1 MPMKP
6 MADAAHQ
13 VADPIR
19 SAGPYP
25 DGVDAIDEKLAADP
39 DNAELW
45 MQRGLLLSTGMF
57 MREAVESYS
66 KAIAIDPFNGILY
79 RHRGHRHIS
88 CREYEQA
95 AADFVVASRL
105 IPENWDVWYHLGLSY
120 YLMGEYEKA
129 EKAYDRCYKL
139 SDPKDNLANFC
150 AVTDWRW
157 RTLMRLGRKDEAA
170 KLVEA
175 IPDGVDKVAPTDDG
189 GYALDCAMYKG
200 LVGPEAIFA
209 DGEPAGKLELT
220 ICLYGLSNYYYVHG
234 DMAKSNE
241 VLDKCIAYAE
251 KDQWCSFGYLAAL
264 ADKKNRT
271 EGMGYP
277 AIRRYD
283 RRPGC
288 SRVVIHNGVAYFTG
302 HVSPFAP
309 TLREQTEGVCKRYDE
324 LFAQYGMKKEN
335 ILMANAYIKDMSKF
349 SEYDEVFK
357 AWVGTDHAPAGVAVQ
372 AQPDQT
378 SALGDNILVEL
389 ALIVAVD

>member
-45 MQRGLLLSTGMF
+45 MQARPAAVHRHVHARGCRKPIPRPSPSTRSTAF
-57 MREAVESYS
+57 CT
-66 KAIAIDPFNGILY
+66 AIAATVT
-79 RHRGHRHIS
+79 S
-88 CREYEQA
+88 A
-95 AADFVVASRL
+95 AASTSRPRADFVVASRL

-175 IPDGVDKVAPTDDG
+175 IPDGVDKVDPTDDG
-189 GYALDCAMYKG
+189 GYALDCALYKG

-209 DGEPAGKLELT
+209 DGEPAG
-220 ICLYGLSNYYYVHG
+220 SW
-234 DMAKSNE
+234 S
-241 VLDKCIAYAE
+241 
-251 KDQWCSFGYLAAL
+251 
-264 ADKKNRT
+264 
-271 EGMGYP
+271 
-277 AIRRYD
+277 
-283 RRPGC
+283 
-288 SRVVIHNGVAYFTG
+288 
-302 HVSPFAP
+302 
-309 TLREQTEGVCKRYDE
+309 
-324 LFAQYGMKKEN
+324 
-335 ILMANAYIKDMSKF
+335 
-349 SEYDEVFK
+349 
-357 AWVGTDHAPAGVAVQ
+357 
-372 AQPDQT
+372 
-378 SALGDNILVEL
+378 
-389 ALIVAVD
+389 